1 MLGNHFESWD
11 HLIFVRMSLVAV
23 SSGYRLIMLRKI
35 REDFPT
41 VQTAWKLL
49 ELVKVV
55 DPLVQDPLGP
65 LEDGTSHVRAF
76 M

>member
-1 MLGNHFESWD
+1 MLGNHFEGWD

-23 SSGYRLIMLRKI
+23 SSGYRLIMLRKV
-35 REDFPT
+35 REDFST

-55 DPLVQDPLGP
+55 DPLVDNPL
-65 LEDGTSHVRAF
+65 
-76 M
+76 